1 MKKSNI
7 IFAIIIGLFVFYVG
21 NRCGDIWFQ
30 SVQSNVLD
38 KFIEVSESIDGFFVD
53 FKIAFD
59 SKSLA
64 CGGLSLFFYFLTVLL
79 IVFNKKNTMPGKEY
93 GSAEWGTALDISKY
107 KDKNPENNMIL
118 TKTESMSINT
128 RQTMR
133 NNNILV
139 IGGSGTGKSR
149 FFVKPNLLQLH
160 TSYVVTDP
168 KGTILAE
175 VGKVFAENGYKIKT
189 FNTVDFSKSMHY
201 NPFTFIKEESDIK
214 VFVDLLITSTKERGE
229 KSADPFWEN
238 AERLLY
244 MALVGYIFYE
254 LNEEERNFAT
264 LIKMINNMEVREED
278 ETFMNSIDY
287 IFEELELGTE
297 EFYRKYNMEIEP
309 EREIKPPQPEHFAL
323 SQYKKYKL
331 AAGKTAKSILIS
343 CGVRLSAF
351 DVKQVRDLTMY
362 DEMELSTLG
371 DKKTI
376 LFIIIDDK
384 VTTFNFLAAMMY
396 SQLFKELCDKAD
408 NVYNGRLPVH
418 VRIILDEMANI
429 GQIPNFE
436 KIISVIRSREISANV
451 ILQNEAQLESLYDKQ
466 AGTIIGNCD
475 TTLFLG
481 SGEEKTMENISKRV
495 GKTTLDMRN
504 SSTTK
509 GMQGS
514 YSLQD
519 QKLGREL
526 ITSDEVGRM
535 KNDECILFIRGLKPF
550 KSKKFDLTSHR
561 NYKKTADYDKNNYFD
576 IVKYNNEK
584 AEKEKQEIKDFN
596 IEEYLLDDKDLEEIF
611 LKEDCSNSE

>member
-1 MKKSNI
+1 
-7 IFAIIIGLFVFYVG
+7 
-21 NRCGDIWFQ
+21 
-30 SVQSNVLD
+30 
-38 KFIEVSESIDGFFVD
+38 
-53 FKIAFD
+53 
-59 SKSLA
+59 
-64 CGGLSLFFYFLTVLL
+64 
-79 IVFNKKNTMPGKEY
+79 
-93 GSAEWGTALDISKY
+93 
-107 KDKNPENNMIL
+107 MIL

-244 MALVGYIFYE
+244 MALAGYIFYE

-418 VRIILDEMANI
+418 VRVILDEMANI

-466 AGTIIGNCD
+466 ASTIIGNCD